1 MSLLQKIEIITKLKL
16 KKYSKDYKLTEL
28 GLDSVKIAEVASIL
42 EEKLDRE
49 LSFKEMMEMTP
60 KKLLLLIDEAEKKS

>member
-1 MSLLQKIEIITKLKL
+1 MSLLQKIETITKLKL
-16 KKYSKDYKLTEL
+16 EKYSKDYKLTEL

-60 KKLLLLIDEAEKKS
+60 KKLLLLIDEADKKS

>member
-1 MSLLQKIEIITKLKL
+1 MSLLQKIETITKLKL
-16 KKYSKDYKLTEL
+16 EKYSKDYKLTEL

-49 LSFKEMMEMTP
+49 LSFKEMMEITP
-60 KKLLLLIDEAEKKS
+60 KKLLLLIDEADKKS

>member
-1 MSLLQKIEIITKLKL
+1 MSLLQKIETITKLKL
-16 KKYSKDYKLTEL
+16 EKYSEDYKLTEL

-60 KKLLLLIDEAEKKS
+60 KKLLLLIDEADKKS